1 LRALPFRQRKLPN
14 IVIVHKYRR
23 YQDRV
28 IDFPDQKTQRLPACF
43 IGDKK

>member
-1 LRALPFRQRKLPN
+1 MPFRQRKLPN

-28 IDFPDQKTQRLPACF
+28 IDFFYL
-43 IGDKK
+43 KKNRRAWAA